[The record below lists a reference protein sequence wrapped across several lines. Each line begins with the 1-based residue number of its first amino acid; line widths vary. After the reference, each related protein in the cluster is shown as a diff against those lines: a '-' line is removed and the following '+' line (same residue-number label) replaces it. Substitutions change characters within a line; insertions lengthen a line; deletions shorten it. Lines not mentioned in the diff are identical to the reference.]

1 MGGSSWLPG
10 SRLITYAFT
19 MRQRAKNAT
28 VPKSAAG
35 RLIQHF
41 FQMAEPLLLRALLRT
56 IWPS

>member
-1 MGGSSWLPG
+1 
-10 SRLITYAFT
+10 